1 MKYTNNKSM
10 ATCPQG
16 SFSNATWIKLVFQ
29 VQIHTSFCQ
38 FKETGPIF
46 LIEKKKPFKVEIWK
60 KFKLFSF
67 QFLRIRL
74 AMRF

>member
-1 MKYTNNKSM
+1 M

-46 LIEKKKPFKVEIWK
+46 LIEKKNLL
-60 KFKLFSF
+60 KLKSGKSLNF
-67 QFLRIRL
+67 FLFNFCAL
-74 AMRF
+74 DLL

>member
-1 MKYTNNKSM
+1 M

-46 LIEKKKPFKVEIWK
+46 PIEKKNLIKLKSGK

>member
-1 MKYTNNKSM
+1 M

-46 LIEKKKPFKVEIWK
+46 LTEKKKKPFKVENYLEKGLNI
-60 KFKLFSF
+60 FLFNF
-67 QFLRIRL
+67 CALDL
-74 AMRF
+74 L